1 MKHILTLFAV
11 FLMPLLCF
19 AQKED
24 YVWVMGNN
32 IIDFKTTP
40 PTVRANGDFAPEPGL
55 TSVCDK
61 DGNLKYWI
69 NGNRVYNKNSEEI
82 YTSMS
87 IQDIEHLNS
96 LTLFPMP
103 GSETNYIYM
112 HLDYKTKIIH
122 FTEIDGS
129 KDELHPEFKDF
140 ASLSYNGCSPVL
152 IQKKYSRDFW
162 LLHQDTNTFNVYSIT
177 KNGLFLHSTK
187 TFDKEIYDDYFFRI
201 NDSRI
206 ANSQTLIYTYVLG
219 MPDDLL
225 YMYFDF
231 DCINGLITDMTL
243 YHNGSDFMEG
253 EAFTQNDKFFYFFF
267 CGEDYK
273 DYDKIFR
280 CPVDKLKEIDAL
292 KKYRKVAYNSMNHSI
307 DDIKMGPDGNIY
319 FLDSYNPEYVGV
331 IYNSEDDNPIVNP
344 NGIKMAQPSKTD
356 RWAAMFPYTYHYP
369 FAVSYTRDCHDFTF
383 SFSESEYESIVWNFG
398 DGTAEV
404 KDVEKPTHT
413 FADDGKYTV
422 SLTVTLTDGVVRDY
436 STDVEITTPKIPK
449 IIVE

>member
-1 MKHILTLFAV
+1 MKHILT
-11 FLMPLLCF
+11 FLVVILPLLCF

-32 IIDFKTTP
+32 IIDFNTTP
-40 PTVRANGDFAPEPGL
+40 PTVRANRDFAPETGL

-61 DGNLKYWI
+61 DGNLQYWI

-82 YTSMS
+82 YTSMT
-87 IQDIEHLNS
+87 IHDIDHLNS

-112 HLDYKTKIIH
+112 HLDYKTKIIY

-140 ASLSYNGCSPVL
+140 ASLPYNGCSPVL

-162 LLHQDTNTFNVYSIT
+162 LLYQDVNMFNVYSIT

-187 TFDKEIYDDYFFRI
+187 MFDKNIYGDYYCRI

-219 MPDDLL
+219 FGDDLL

-243 YHNGSDFMEG
+243 YHNGSDFMIS

-267 CGEDYK
+267 YGEDYK
-273 DYDKIFR
+273 DSDKIFR
-280 CPVDKLKEIDAL
+280 CPVDKLKEKDAL
-292 KKYRKVAYNSMNHSI
+292 KKYRRVAYNSKNHSI
-307 DDIKMGPDGNIY
+307 DDVKMGPDGNIY
-319 FLDSYNPEYVGV
+319 FLDRDNPEYVGI
-331 IYNSEDDNPIVNP
+331 IYNPEDSNPIVNP
-344 NGIKMAQPSKTD
+344 NGIKLVQAYKTGY
-356 RWAAMFPYTYHYP
+356 WVASFPRTYHYP
-369 FAVSYTRDCHDFTF
+369 FDVSYTRDCHDFTF
-383 SFSESEYESIVWNFG
+383 SFSELEYESIVWNFG
-398 DGTAEV
+398 DGTSEIR
-404 KDVEKPTHT
+404 DVEKPMHT
-413 FADDGKYTV
+413 FTDDGKYTV
-422 SLTVTLTDGVVRDY
+422 NLAVTLTDGIVRQY
-436 STDVEITTPKIPK
+436 STEVEITTPKMPK
-449 IIVE
+449 IIVEE